1 MLLAPGPVPVL
12 KEISDAQTKEMI
24 THRSPEFAKLYADL
38 CTRLKGYFNAEE
50 AYVLTG
56 SGAVGLETLVLNLCE
71 KQDTVVCFPNGE
83 FGEKLVETFKVYA
96 KPEVHVLPKGGLG
109 WSLEKAKAA
118 IDNSNAKVLSL
129 VYNETG
135 YGVRNHIKE
144 MCKYAKSKGMLT
156 IIDAISAWPGTE
168 VNMKEFDIDGI
179 VTGSQKGIAA
189 PPGMALIGLS
199 KRAVE
204 VFSARKEIPSY
215 CFDLRRH
222 KKRYEKDQQ
231 TPNTPAVTLYWALQ
245 KAFDVMEYNGGT
257 AGAIKRH
264 YGASIHVRKRLVE
277 MGFSLIAE
285 KGFESN
291 TVTGFVCNS
300 QDQAKLIKSKLQ
312 SDYNIKIVGARGEFI
327 NNGLR
332 IAHMGNF
339 NPADLDTCLDAIG
352 KIIKG

>member
-12 KEISDAQTKEMI
+12 KEISEAQTKEMI
-24 THRSPEFAKLYADL
+24 THRSAEFSKVYSDL
-38 CTRLKGYFNAEE
+38 CTRLKGYFNAEV

-71 KQDTVVCFPNGE
+71 KNDKVVCFPNGE

-96 KPEVHVLPKGGLG
+96 NPEVHVLPKGGMG
-109 WSLEKAKAA
+109 WNLAKAKQA
-118 IDNSNAKVLSL
+118 IDNSNAKVFAI
-129 VYNETG
+129 VYNETS

-168 VNMKEFDIDGI
+168 VDMKEFDVDGI
-179 VTGSQKGIAA
+179 VTGSQKGIGA
-189 PPGMALIGLS
+189 PAGMALIGLS
-199 KRAVE
+199 AKAVE
-204 VFSARKEIPSY
+204 VFSSRKEIPSY
-215 CFDLRRH
+215 CFDLRKH
-222 KKRYEKDQQ
+222 KKRFEKDQQ

-245 KAFDVMEYNGGT
+245 KAFDVMDAKGGT
-257 AGAIKRH
+257 TQAVKRH
-264 YGASIHVRKRLVE
+264 HDASVHVRKRLVE
-277 MGFSLIAE
+277 MGFGLIAE
-285 KGFESN
+285 KEFESN

-300 QDQAKLIKSKLQ
+300 PEQAKLIKSKLQ

-339 NPADLDTCLDAIG
+339 DIKDLDAALDAIG
-352 KIIKG
+352 KIMK